1 MSDFTGTTLKF
12 DISELKNGI
21 NQANAL
27 IKTNNSYWQANAAAM
42 GDWTN
47 TAGGLAERNKSLN
60 AQLEQQKKKVENQT
74 KIVADYTAAFGK
86 NSETTQQQIQ
96 ILNSYKA
103 ALSRTE
109 NEIKKNAAKID
120 ELTEAERQ
128 AGLTAKELTAQN
140 EALKDRKSVV

>member
-60 AQLEQQKKKVENQT
+60 ARLKT
-74 KIVADYTAAFGK
+74 Y
-86 NSETTQQQIQ
+86 
-96 ILNSYKA
+96 
-103 ALSRTE
+103 RT
-109 NEIKKNAAKID
+109 
-120 ELTEAERQ
+120 
-128 AGLTAKELTAQN
+128 
-140 EALKDRKSVV
+140 